1 MRFTCKA
8 VDVVSCKLPISK
20 VVSIYTNYL
29 IRDLVSYDFS
39 IKVSPHTNILSYYTV
54 VQTFYT
60 EPSDREFF

>member
-8 VDVVSCKLPISK
+8 VDVVSCKLSISK